1 LYLTFSN
8 GETVN
13 VEGAKLIFKGI
24 DDKNIIFPNE
34 KQVTETKSEPEP
46 KFTLIQ
52 YGTSYTMTL
61 SDIQEVTVFQLI
73 AVNITKTGGENE
85 SEIKGQNETENET
98 KTVTEYDSYTV
109 SNPSLICVNCNF
121 CLDENS
127 ANIFLT
133 RVDFDKEEPEDKKKL
148 FRQYISLPIKTN
160 YLDFAQFNETS
171 KNNAIYGVSTDGVK
185 ATFDNCDIQTHGG
198 EDKFF
203 DCNLAKNKQFKGEG
217 GKDDDH
223 AREFIIYFNATH
235 DNFTIPTK
243 YELHL
248 VKGEYL
254 FISFTL
260 LCLFLGILF

>member
-1 LYLTFSN
+1 MYLTFSN

-34 KQVTETKSEPEP
+34 QVTETKSEQEST
-46 KFTLIQ
+46 FTLIQ
-52 YGTSYTMTL
+52 SGTSYTLTL
-61 SDIQEVTVFQLI
+61 SDIQDFTVFQLI
-73 AVNITKTGGENE
+73 AVNITKTEGENE
-85 SEIKGQNETENET
+85 SEIEGQNETKNET
-98 KTVTEYDSYTV
+98 KTDTEYDSYTV

-148 FRQYISLPIKTN
+148 FRQYISLPIKTK
-160 YLDFAQFNETS
+160 YQGFGEFNISTN
-171 KNNAIYGVSTDGVK
+171 KIYGVSADDIK
-185 ATFDNCDIQTHGG
+185 ATFTNCDIHPHDGDG
-198 EDKFF
+198 KFF
-203 DCNLAKNKQFKGEG
+203 DCNLALNEDFKDKG

-223 AREFIIYFNATH
+223 AREFIIYFNVT
-235 DNFTIPTK
+235 DNFTVVTK

-254 FISFTL
+254 CISFTL

>member
-1 LYLTFSN
+1 LHLTFSN
-8 GETVN
+8 ETIN
-13 VEGAKLIFKGI
+13 VERAQLILKDINGEEQYI
-24 DDKNIIFPNE
+24 PIE
-34 KQVTETKSEPEP
+34 KPETKS
-46 KFTLIQ
+46 KCTLEKT
-52 YGTSYTMTL
+52 GTSYTMTL
-61 SDIQEVTVFQLI
+61 SEIENDETVFQLI
-73 AVNITKTGGENE
+73 AINITKTKDENKAENENE
-85 SEIKGQNETENET
+85 SGTVGQTEDEQT
-98 KTVTEYDSYTV
+98 EDGKTEYETYIV

-171 KNNAIYGVSTDGVK
+171 QNNAIYGVSTDGVK
-185 ATFDNCDIQTHGG
+185 ATLDNCVIQNHGG
-198 EDKFF
+198 KDKFF

-223 AREFIIYFNATH
+223 AREFIIHFNVT
-235 DNFTIPTK
+235 DDFTIATK

-248 VKGEYL
+248 VKGEFL
-254 FISFTL
+254 SLSFTL
-260 LCLFLGILF
+260 LFLFLGILF